1 MSNNFFTKGD
11 IGYAIDMSN
20 QPRVFGG
27 KQKESDRH
35 SGMIEINKNAA
46 KDKHD
51 SAGSKTQKLAQS
63 KQGINK
69 KTKSDLIKSRPTHN

>member
-35 SGMIEINKNAA
+35 SGMIEINKNVA
-46 KDKHD
+46 KDK
-51 SAGSKTQKLAQS
+51 ALILNMEET
-63 KQGINK
+63 K
-69 KTKSDLIKSRPTHN
+69 KMLKM

>member
-1 MSNNFFTKGD
+1 MKIVRIVPTNDLMFCD
-11 IGYAIDMSN
+11 
-20 QPRVFGG
+20 
-27 KQKESDRH
+27 
-35 SGMIEINKNAA
+35 NKNAA

-51 SAGSKTQKLAQS
+51 SAGSKTQKLAQG